1 MQELFSKLG
10 IDWRLLIAQ
19 IINFTVLLFVLYRFL
34 YRPILSVLEKRRE
47 RIEKSLEEAARVDA
61 ESKRLESLKIQ
72 KVEEAKREAAKVME
86 ETSVQAEQAKQAT
99 LERTKLESEKIVTRA
114 REQIASERESI
125 FKEVQAEAADLVIE
139 ATEKVLREKL
149 DKEKDRHFIEDT
161 MKQLTKVQS
170 HYDEL

>member
-61 ESKRLESLKIQ
+61 ESKRLESLKMQ

-99 LERTKLESEKIVTRA
+99 LERTKLESE
-114 REQIASERESI
+114 QIASERESI
-125 FKEVQAEAADLVIE
+125 FKEVQAEAADLVIGV
-139 ATEKVLREKL
+139 TEKVLREKL

-161 MKQLTKVQS
+161 MKQ
-170 HYDEL
+170 

>member
-47 RIEKSLEEAARVDA
+47 RIEKSLEEAVRVDA

-86 ETSVQAEQAKQAT
+86 ETSVKAEQAKQAT

-161 MKQLTKVQS
+161 KIGRASCRERV
-170 HYDEL
+170 